1 MAYGSEG
8 FVQRFVVTSLPP
20 SRVPPGQLYSQKYC
34 PRGEMENRF
43 KEQKLQLSSDRT
55 STHTFEGNQLRL
67 WFASLAYV
75 LIQAL
80 RQHCLAKTELAQAQV
95 GTIRTQLLKL
105 GAQVKLSARRI
116 LISISSGCPFQDVFT
131 IAYRKLQ
138 TLPQVG

>member
-1 MAYGSEG
+1 MALRAFFNALS
-8 FVQRFVVTSLPP
+8 SPP
-20 SRVPPGQLYSQKYC
+20 CLLAECRQGNSIAKSTVPVAKW
-34 PRGEMENRF
+34 RIAF
-43 KEQKLQLSSDRT
+43 IEQKLQLSSDRT
-55 STHTFEGNQLRL
+55 STHTNECNQLRL